1 MFNLSNQNTF
11 SAKKL
16 LPREFP
22 AISTVENMSLAYN
35 KNKKVAQKGARS
47 YQVSFTLDEYRLK

>member
-1 MFNLSNQNTF
+1 MFNLSNQNPF
-11 SAKKL
+11 SVKKL

-35 KNKKVAQKGARS
+35 KNKKVAQKEPGATK
-47 YQVSFTLDEYRLK
+47 FLLLWTNIG